1 MEKTKG
7 RPERKI
13 GETFVLHGYR
23 LKKAG
28 DSWKI
33 VSGIQKMDYVID
45 ENSIIDNNDRSF
57 DAQILDI
64 KRENNKKIFTVRLSP
79 HKYSFQKKDS
89 YGHECILCKNVEA
102 HQFKNNTY
110 LLYDNNY
117 HKKIEKCLVCGAER
131 IEIEKHTPDETKTK
145 CLCGFTPNFIK
156 DLNKIKSG
164 EMKLKNCLE
173 KNNLNQKNLLDKIL
187 EFSFYLS
194 LSTILEEPQRYL
206 PERGQEYDLFSPL
219 KDVTSYAELL
229 TKSYKN
235 ILENNN
241 ALKICSKIINNYN
254 RVKTNYLQ
262 AIYKIDKILNELETY
277 FDDFEKS
284 DLKTFLTFNAGIL
297 NTDLSYDEIVEHLNK
312 IYNLPEIIPYFDKFH
327 VNPNYRTVFIL
338 LITLFYKAYIED
350 DTKVKQVGNL

>member
-1 MEKTKG
+1 
-7 RPERKI
+7 
-13 GETFVLHGYR
+13 
-23 LKKAG
+23 
-28 DSWKI
+28 
-33 VSGIQKMDYVID
+33 
-45 ENSIIDNNDRSF
+45 
-57 DAQILDI
+57 
-64 KRENNKKIFTVRLSP
+64 
-79 HKYSFQKKDS
+79 
-89 YGHECILCKNVEA
+89 
-102 HQFKNNTY
+102 
-110 LLYDNNY
+110 
-117 HKKIEKCLVCGAER
+117 
-131 IEIEKHTPDETKTK
+131 
-145 CLCGFTPNFIK
+145 
-156 DLNKIKSG
+156 
-164 EMKLKNCLE
+164 
-173 KNNLNQKNLLDKIL
+173 
-187 EFSFYLS
+187 
-194 LSTILEEPQRYL
+194 
-206 PERGQEYDLFSPL
+206 
-219 KDVTSYAELL
+219 AELL